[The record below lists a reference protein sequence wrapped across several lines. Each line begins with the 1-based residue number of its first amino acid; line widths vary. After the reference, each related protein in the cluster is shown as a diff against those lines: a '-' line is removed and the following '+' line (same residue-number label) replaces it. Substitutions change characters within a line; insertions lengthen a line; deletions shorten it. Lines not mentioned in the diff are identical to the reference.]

1 MNETLKKDLN
11 DIRRQLAESN
21 CEKDKY
27 DLTNKELREQIKRV
41 EGDKRDGGRV
51 LEESYQKISS
61 KFIKTESIHFMTSY
75 FKSSRGLENELGS
88 GQNSFATAAA

>member
-1 MNETLKKDLN
+1 MNDTLKKDLN
-11 DIRRQLAESN
+11 DVRRQLAESN

-27 DLTNKELREQIKRV
+27 DLTNKELREQIKRA

-51 LEESYQKISS
+51 LEESFQKISS
-61 KFIKTESIHFMTSY
+61 KYIITESVYLMTPH

-88 GQNSFATAAA
+88 GQNSYATAAA